1 MELGQL
7 RIFLAVVDSGSVT
20 LAAEDVA
27 LTPGAV
33 SQQLRT
39 LSAQLGVEL
48 FVRSGRRIVPTPEAL
63 RLAEHA
69 RAILQQVRLAEQ
81 EFARDASGDTRPF
94 HFATGATALI
104 YRLGKPL
111 RGLRKRFP
119 ANEIHVTV
127 AATEE
132 IVAGILSRR
141 FDLGLISMPV
151 SDDRLTILPLFEE
164 ELLGL
169 RPAHGRGG
177 TGRVIKLA
185 PAEIADAPFLLYPKR
200 SNMRFVIDAFFQRLG
215 IHPRITMEADDTEAI
230 KRLVESGFG
239 YSILPEFSLRGQGR
253 FLELFRVVGHR
264 LVRRQALAMARTGYP
279 RPLTEAIARL
289 IQNELS
295 GGGAARARVQLRP
308 GGSITTRNPTE

>member
-7 RIFLAVVDSGSVT
+7 RVFLAVIESASVT
-20 LAAEDVA
+20 RAAEVVG

-39 LSAQLGVEL
+39 LSVQLGADL
-48 FVRSGRRIVPTPEAL
+48 FVRSGRRILPTAEAS

-69 RAILQQVRLAEQ
+69 RSILQQVRLAEQ
-81 EFARDASGDTRPF
+81 EFTRNPAGDTRSF

-111 RGLRKRFP
+111 RMLRKRFP
-119 ANEIHVTV
+119 SNEIHVTV

-151 SDDRLTILPLFEE
+151 SDDRLDILPLFEE

-169 RPAHGRGG
+169 RPAHGRGA
-177 TGRVIKLA
+177 TGRVIRLA
-185 PAEIADAPFLLYPKR
+185 PEEIADAPFLLYPKR
-200 SNMRFVIDAFFQRLG
+200 SNMRFIIDAFFQGLG
-215 IHPRITMEADDTEAI
+215 IQPRITMEADDTEAI

-253 FLELFRVVGHR
+253 FIELFRIAGHK
-264 LVRRQALAMARTGYP
+264 LARRQALAMARSEYP
-279 RPLTEAIARL
+279 RALTATIARM
-289 IQNELS
+289 IQGELGNVRS
-295 GGGAARARVQLRP
+295 RT
-308 GGSITTRNPTE
+308 S